1 MDAFDLPIYAPGM
14 KEVKTVILN
23 EGSFELDQVHTFE
36 LNWDPYDDY
45 NNNFVADYFRSGENT
60 AKTIRAVLE
69 PMLASHFG
77 YAIMDSL
84 FSRYAMN
91 VAQHLKEQKTK
102 HVTFT
107 IALKKRE

>member
-1 MDAFDLPIYAPGM
+1 MDAFDLPFYAPAM

-45 NNNFVADYFRSGENT
+45 KDDFVADYSKSGENT

-77 YAIMDSL
+77 DAIMDDL
-84 FSRYAMN
+84 FSRYSMN

-102 HVTFT
+102 YVNFT
-107 IALKKRE
+107 IALRKRE

>member
-1 MDAFDLPIYAPGM
+1 MDAFDLPFYAPAM
-14 KEVKTVILN
+14 EEVKAVVLN
-23 EGSFELDQVHTFE
+23 EGSFELHQIHTFE
-36 LNWDPYDDY
+36 LNWDPYDGYD
-45 NNNFVADYFRSGENT
+45 NNFVADYFKSGENT
-60 AKTIRAVLE
+60 AKTIRAISE

-84 FSRYAMN
+84 FSIYVMN

-102 HVTFT
+102 FVNFI